1 MDLNLRNWIEVM
13 KKEKVLK
20 TVSKEVSTEF
30 EIAAIGKKLEPDYGV
45 MFNNVKGYDVPV
57 ITGLAGT
64 REKMASSLS
73 LTVEELM
80 ERFNNALS
88 LPTPCSIVPSE
99 GLGIKENIYIG
110 DDVDI
115 ERILPACVHHEK
127 DSGKYITSGML
138 IVKDPETGIR
148 NVAIHRHEIKDKNHL
163 GALLL
168 PRHTHHIFDRAEK
181 TGKPLEVALII
192 GTHPVLLLA
201 SQATTRLGIDEFEI
215 AGSLIGKPVAM
226 TKCETVDLEVPIECE
241 YVLEGK
247 ILPNI
252 RKDEGPFGEYPKTYG
267 PKRPRHVIE
276 ITAITHRDNP
286 IYHTIIPA
294 TMEHLL
300 LGAIPREATMFQIV
314 KQAVPSAFGVHLTPA
329 GGCRYHVIIGID
341 KKNEGEAKNAIFAAF
356 ASSSEVKQVVVVDKD
371 IDIFDSKDVEW
382 AIANRVQANNDVIIV
397 KSAMGNK
404 LDPSSDEGV
413 SDKMGIDATVPLNAD
428 PERFQKINIPMYD
441 EIILEDYL
449 D

>member
-1 MDLNLRNWIEVM
+1 MELSLRNWIEIM
-13 KKEKVLK
+13 KKENVLK
-20 TVSKEVSTEF
+20 TVSKEISTEF
-30 EIAAIGKKLEPDYGV
+30 EIAAIGKKLDPDKGV
-45 MFNNVKGYDVPV
+45 LFNNVRGYDAPV

-64 REKMASSLS
+64 RERMARSLS

-88 LPTPCSIVPSE
+88 STTPCRIVPSE
-99 GLGIKENIYIG
+99 GLAIKDNIYIG
-110 DDVDI
+110 KDVNI
-115 ERILPACVHHEK
+115 EEILPACTHHEK
-127 DSGKYITSGML
+127 DSGKYITAGML

-148 NVAIHRHEIKDKNHL
+148 NVAIHRHEIKDRNHL

-168 PRHTHHIFDRAEK
+168 PRHTHHIFDKAEK
-181 TGKPLEVALII
+181 MGKPLEVALII

-215 AGSLIGKPVAM
+215 AGSLVGEPIKMA
-226 TKCETVDLEVPIECE
+226 KCETVDLEVPIECE

-252 RKDEGPFGEYPKTYG
+252 RKDEGPFGEYPRTYG
-267 PKRPRHVIE
+267 PKSPRHVIE
-276 ITAITHRDNP
+276 ITAITHRNNP

-300 LGAIPREATMFQIV
+300 LGAIPREATMLQIV
-314 KQAVPSAFGVHLTPA
+314 KQAVPSALGVHLTPA
-329 GGCRYHVIIGID
+329 GGCRYHVVIGIE
-341 KKNEGEAKNAIFAAF
+341 KKNEGETKNAIFAAF
-356 ASSSEVKQVVVVDKD
+356 ASSSEVKHVVVVDKD
-371 IDIFDSKDVEW
+371 IDIFNSLDVEW
-382 AIANRVQANNDVIIV
+382 AIANRVQADRDVFIV

-404 LDPSSDEGV
+404 LDPSSDEGI

-428 PERFQKINIPMYD
+428 PERYQKIEIPMYK
-441 EIILEDYL
+441 EIKLEDYL